1 MNTRILWADQ
11 AKALAIWLMVICH
24 FGLPYPDIVNFIYI
38 FHMPL
43 FFFISGY
50 FDKGT
55 SLNLTYVKKCFKA
68 LIVPYFF
75 FSICAFSIC
84 WVSPY
89 LHPELYN
96 NDGLP
101 KTFLK
106 AFVGMFLMEDR
117 VRPYAFMPLGPL
129 WFLVALF
136 EVKILFSLMIKI
148 WRFKK
153 VGILVPI
160 ALCGL
165 LFCHKFPYFSLDSAC
180 MALPIYFVGYICR
193 KYNIIENVSQRW
205 IAGLI
210 WLAGLIYLIVIGLQN
225 GRIDMDGA
233 QYGNHLSMFYVN
245 AIVGSISVVFLFK
258 SLNINWGG
266 LECIGKRTLSILG
279 THTYVGKVGTFIGV
293 FFFSMDP
300 RTMPM
305 WYVIVMS
312 GVALLVGVLVD
323 KFLNKH
329 IPFVLGK

>member
-24 FGLPYPDIVNFIYI
+24 FGLPYPKIVKFICI

-148 WRFKK
+148 
-153 VGILVPI
+153 
-160 ALCGL
+160 
-165 LFCHKFPYFSLDSAC
+165 
-180 MALPIYFVGYICR
+180 
-193 KYNIIENVSQRW
+193 II
-205 IAGLI
+205 
-210 WLAGLIYLIVIGLQN
+210 
-225 GRIDMDGA
+225 
-233 QYGNHLSMFYVN
+233 
-245 AIVGSISVVFLFK
+245 
-258 SLNINWGG
+258 
-266 LECIGKRTLSILG
+266 G
-279 THTYVGKVGTFIGV
+279 TTQTQIQ
-293 FFFSMDP
+293 
-300 RTMPM
+300 
-305 WYVIVMS
+305 
-312 GVALLVGVLVD
+312 
-323 KFLNKH
+323 
-329 IPFVLGK
+329 